1 MTYTPNDVDLLII
14 THTINEVALLIITVT
29 LSYVALI
36 MLIDFSKRTNT
47 ISKQK

>member
-14 THTINEVALLIITVT
+14 THTLNEVALLMITVT